1 LSQLVVIFET
11 LKQTLKQH
19 NITYKQ
25 LAVSLE
31 MSEANIKRMFS
42 KQQFSL
48 ARLEQ
53 ICEIAGLSLS
63 DLFILVE
70 GKKQKLLQLTLA
82 QEQELIGN
90 IKLLLVAACV
100 RDGWTFND
108 IINDYQIDQFEC
120 TQLLAKLDRLNMIQL
135 LPNNQ
140 YKILISQ
147 DFSWIPNGPLERFM
161 EKEGISKFLASS
173 FVGENNF
180 RFYIRGTYS
189 QMSISIIEKKLNQLK
204 KEIAHLNQ
212 EDAMLPV
219 TKRQHIGLLLAMRP
233 WELESFQKLR
243 RK

>member
-1 LSQLVVIFET
+1 MSQLVVIFET

-25 LAVSLE
+25 LAVSLD

-82 QEQELIGN
+82 QERELIGN

-204 KEIAHLNQ
+204 KEIAQLNQ

>member
-1 LSQLVVIFET
+1 MSQLVVIFET

-204 KEIAHLNQ
+204 KEIAQLNQ